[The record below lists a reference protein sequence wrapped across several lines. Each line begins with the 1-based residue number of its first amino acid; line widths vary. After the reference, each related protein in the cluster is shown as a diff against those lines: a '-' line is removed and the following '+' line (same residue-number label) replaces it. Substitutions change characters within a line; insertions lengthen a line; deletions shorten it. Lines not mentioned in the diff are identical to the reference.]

1 MPLVTDYNQV
11 KDVYQEAAE
20 LGVAMPAF
28 CCGDRE
34 TLEAILASTKE
45 KGDELGVE
53 DLPILP
59 TWTVRY
65 PAWSQMK
72 MITASGDPVLGM
84 RLMLSDLELFASEG
98 SPYGKLRI
106 VPNVDH
112 AFPWLDGDILDGF
125 VDQVAGMMFDAS
137 ERPFDENIRLTAEY
151 VEKVQGRVV
160 VEGAVDELYESG
172 GEQIKNELTTVAQ
185 AQRFLAETGVDILV
199 PNVGSEH
206 RSTTQEV
213 EYSSDRAREIS
224 AAVGKILCMHGSSSL
239 CLASAAHLPD
249 DGFVKINIYTTLA
262 VSGGQAVAR
271 HVLNNLGNIF
281 TEAQLKELV
290 AKGVIGE
297 VAGSP
302 DFGDN
307 ELPIGPK
314 LAAVANSLRRDA
326 WFGAV
331 TERCKEYL
339 DLFRYQRYA
348 W

>member
-1 MPLVTDYNQV
+1 MPLVTDHQQV
-11 KDVYQEAAE
+11 KDVYHEAAE

-28 CCGDRE
+28 CCEDRA
-34 TLEAILASTKE
+34 TLEAILAAAKE
-45 KGDELGVE
+45 KGEELGVE
-53 DLPILP
+53 DLPVLP

-65 PAWSQMK
+65 PPRGQMK
-72 MITASGDPVLGM
+72 LITACGDPVLGI
-84 RLMLSDLELFASEG
+84 RLMLSDIELFASEE

-106 VPNVDH
+106 LPNVDH

-125 VDQVAGMMFDAS
+125 IDQLSVVMFDAS
-137 ERPFDENIRLTAEY
+137 ERPFEENIRLTAEY
-151 VEKVQGRVV
+151 VEKVHGRVV
-160 VEGAVDELYESG
+160 VEGAVDETYESG
-172 GEQIKNELTTVAQ
+172 GEQTKNEPTTVAQ

-199 PNVGSEH
+199 PNVGTEH
-206 RSTTQEV
+206 RSTAQEI
-213 EYSSDRAREIS
+213 EYRSDRAREIS
-224 AAVGKILCMHGSSSL
+224 AAVGNILCLHGSSSL
-239 CLASAAHLPD
+239 RPASAAKLPD

-281 TEAQLKELV
+281 NKYQIEELV

-297 VAGSP
+297 VAGLP

-314 LAAVANSLRRDA
+314 LAVVTNPPRRDA
-326 WFGAV
+326 WFAAV
-331 TERCKEYL
+331 RDRCNEYL

-348 W
+348 Q

>member
-11 KDVYQEAAE
+11 KDVYQQAAE
-20 LGVAMPAF
+20 LGVALPAF
-28 CCGDRE
+28 CCEDRE

-65 PAWSQMK
+65 PPWSQMK
-72 MITASGDPVLGM
+72 VTTVSGDPVLGM
-84 RLMLSDLELFASEG
+84 RLMLSDLELFASEE

-112 AFPWLDGDILDGF
+112 AFPWLDSDILDEF

-151 VEKVQGRVV
+151 VEKVHGRVV
-160 VEGAVDELYESG
+160 VEGAADELYESG
-172 GEQIKNELTTVAQ
+172 SERIKNEPTTVAQ
-185 AQRFLAETGVDILV
+185 AKKFLTETGVDLLV
-199 PNVGSEH
+199 PNVGTEH
-206 RSTTQEV
+206 RATVQEL
-213 EYSSDRAREIS
+213 EYRSDRAREIS
-224 AAVGKILCMHGSSSL
+224 AAVGNILCLHGSSSL
-239 CLASAAHLPD
+239 RPSAAASLPD

-262 VSGGQAVAR
+262 ISGGQAVAR
-271 HVLNNLGNIF
+271 HVLDNLGNIF
-281 TEAQLKELV
+281 TEAHLEELV

-307 ELPIGPK
+307 ELPIKPK
-314 LAAVANSLRRDA
+314 IAAVTNSLRRDA

-331 TERCKEYL
+331 SERCKEYL

-348 W
+348 R